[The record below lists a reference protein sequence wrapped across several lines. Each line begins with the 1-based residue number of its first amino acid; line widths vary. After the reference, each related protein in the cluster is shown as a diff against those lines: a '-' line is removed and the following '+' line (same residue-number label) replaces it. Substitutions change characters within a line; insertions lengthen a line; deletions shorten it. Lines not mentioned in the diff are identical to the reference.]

1 MKSNGYMGRK
11 GLVTSEFNSTLNFY
25 DKMFWYLY
33 AWTENA
39 YLENYPDVNI
49 LLPEYLA
56 FQSGENRV

>member
-1 MKSNGYMGRK
+1 MKNNGYMGRK
-11 GLVTSEFNSTLNFY
+11 GLVTSEFNPILNFY
-25 DKMFWYLY
+25 DKMFWYCY

-39 YLENYPDVNI
+39 YLENDLDVNI